1 MSVMNGDA
9 VLKEITGTMEMV
21 IKLLSGLLRL
31 LMQME
36 QHHHDRVVHDKSI
49 TRKFGKAALGATALA
64 AGAVAK
70 KLIKSGQVDLKKF
83 NKLMKKKDFEF
94 TKLPTSKLPEIM
106 DKAKEAGF
114 PLISCDMGGN
124 LSMVACPK
132 ENMQA
137 LDMILK
143 MMISKEC
150 QKEKAYEINT
160 NADFL
165 GDNSGIF
172 HNILD
177 AYDIPA
183 ITFKNEDGTELIAV
197 SAEYQEQY
205 LDACAEAKEKI
216 KDIENIEITDFVNDG
231 FVWDDPNTT
240 AIEIEPLQARYLEEY
255 YKNVKIADVDGK
267 LYAYGKN
274 IEDDVNSVIKEDN
287 AIKKNLDEWQIG
299 VIDNSITL
307 NKEKL
312 LGKDMGEKQLVKL
325 PGEKD
330 TFILFEKSELK
341 EKDNGK
347 TITSKLDYDRNYTI
361 CDASG
366 VAKEERKGSD
376 LAAFFSTRSPFVK
389 VMNDATDKSL
399 YNNSIDRVEL
409 FNEKTNKLVSIPIAD
424 RDTVKR
430 SLINRVGMD
439 ERTAN
444 RMAEAISAKM
454 SEEYRNKYGYEDKRE
469 ADYTVGK
476 TTLNAVKAAILAK
489 KLKNFKCCNKEDD
502 NVQGDVFA
510 IMDKRSQQYVFVDKN
525 KWYQVDDK
533 LKEMGYMSVERTAV
547 ISKLKQT
554 YNING
559 ELESSMHFGQT
570 INVSEPSLENVR
582 FSDLGDGVTTIFNKV
597 DDTLYYATIDKS
609 VTSLE
614 LEQICREKLGIKK
627 DAAIAEMG
635 KAFED
640 KTSGF
645 VDMGKDR
652 IDGKN
657 YSFSQVTSKYIQISD
672 GSNSIMV
679 NKNMINAEKLSHDL
693 GVSEKGAEKIVKKIN
708 TSFKAKDEVKGVT
721 SLSKLK
727 SEAQKTYMLNK
738 EQSVNEKGQI
748 KSEKVQTGERSM

>member
-1 MSVMNGDA
+1 MSVMSGDA
-9 VLKEITGTMEMV
+9 VLKEITGNMEMA
-21 IKLLSGLLRL
+21 IKLLSGLLQL

-49 TRKFGKAALGATALA
+49 THKIGKGALGATALA
-64 AGAVAK
+64 AGFIAK

-83 NKLMKKKDFEF
+83 NKLQKKTDFEY

-106 DKAKEAGF
+106 DKAKKAGF

-132 ENMQA
+132 GNMQT

-274 IEDDVNSVIKEDN
+274 IEEDVNSVIKEDN
-287 AIKKNLDEWQIG
+287 AIKKNLAEWQID

-312 LGKDMGEKQLVKL
+312 LGKDLGEKQLVKL

-330 TFILFEKSELK
+330 TFILIEKSELK

-347 TITSKLDYDRNYTI
+347 TVTSKLDYDRNYTI

-366 VAKEERKGSD
+366 VAKEERKGSE
-376 LAAFFSTRSPFVK
+376 LAAFFSTRSPFIK

-409 FNEKTNKLVSIPIAD
+409 FNEKTNKLISIPIAD
-424 RDTVKR
+424 RDTIMR

-444 RMAEAISAKM
+444 RMAETISSKM
-454 SEEYRNKYGYEDKRE
+454 SEEYRNKYGYEDKKK

-476 TTLNAVKAAILAK
+476 TTLNAVKAAILAQ

-738 EQSVNEKGQI
+738 EQSINEKGQI

>member
-1 MSVMNGDA
+1 MSVMSGDA
-9 VLKEITGTMEMV
+9 VLKEITGNMEMA
-21 IKLLSGLLRL
+21 IKLLSGLLQL

-49 TRKFGKAALGATALA
+49 THKIGKGALGATALA
-64 AGAVAK
+64 AGFIAK

-83 NKLMKKKDFEF
+83 NKLQKKTDFEY

-106 DKAKEAGF
+106 DKAKKAGF

-132 ENMQA
+132 GNMQT

-274 IEDDVNSVIKEDN
+274 IEEDVNSVIKEDN
-287 AIKKNLDEWQIG
+287 AIKKNLAEWQID

-312 LGKDMGEKQLVKL
+312 LGKDLGEKQLVKL

-330 TFILFEKSELK
+330 TFILIEKSELK

-347 TITSKLDYDRNYTI
+347 TVTSKLDYDRNYTI

-366 VAKEERKGSD
+366 VAKEERKGSE
-376 LAAFFSTRSPFVK
+376 LAAFFSTRSPFIK

-409 FNEKTNKLVSIPIAD
+409 FNEKTNKLISIPIAD
-424 RDTVKR
+424 RDTIMR

-444 RMAEAISAKM
+444 RMAETISSKM
-454 SEEYRNKYGYEDKRE
+454 SEEYRNKYGYEDKKK

-476 TTLNAVKAAILAK
+476 TTLNAVKAAILAQ

-582 FSDLGDGVTTIFNKV
+582 FSDLGDGVTTIFNKA

-627 DAAIAEMG
+627 DVAIAEMG

-708 TSFKAKDEVKGVT
+708 TSFKAKNEVKGVT

-738 EQSVNEKGQI
+738 EQSINEKGQI

>member
-1 MSVMNGDA
+1 MSVMSGDA
-9 VLKEITGTMEMV
+9 IKETKEMMGMV
-21 IKLLSGLLRL
+21 IKLLSGLLKL

-36 QHHHDRVVHDKSI
+36 QHHHDRVIHDKSI
-49 TRKFGKAALGATALA
+49 TRKVGKAALGVTAHA
-64 AGAVAK
+64 VGAVAK

-83 NKLMKKKDFEF
+83 NKLLKKKDFEF

-106 DKAKEAGF
+106 DKAKEMGF

-274 IEDDVNSVIKEDN
+274 IEEDVNSVIKEDN
-287 AIKKNLDEWQIG
+287 AIKKNLAEWQID

-312 LGKDMGEKQLVKL
+312 LGKDLGEKQLVKL

-330 TFILFEKSELK
+330 TFILIEKSELK

-347 TITSKLDYDRNYTI
+347 TVTSKLDYDRNYTI

-366 VAKEERKGSD
+366 VAKEERKGSE
-376 LAAFFSTRSPFVK
+376 LAAFFSTRSPFIK
-389 VMNDATDKSL
+389 VINDATDKSL

-409 FNEKTNKLVSIPIAD
+409 FNEKTNKLISIPIAD
-424 RDTVKR
+424 RDTIMR

-444 RMAEAISAKM
+444 RMAETISSKM
-454 SEEYRNKYGYEDKRE
+454 SEEYRNKYGYEDKKK

-476 TTLNAVKAAILAK
+476 TTLNAVKAAILAQ

-502 NVQGDVFA
+502 NIQGDVFA

-559 ELESSMHFGQT
+559 ELESTMHFGQT

-738 EQSVNEKGQI
+738 EQSINEKGQI